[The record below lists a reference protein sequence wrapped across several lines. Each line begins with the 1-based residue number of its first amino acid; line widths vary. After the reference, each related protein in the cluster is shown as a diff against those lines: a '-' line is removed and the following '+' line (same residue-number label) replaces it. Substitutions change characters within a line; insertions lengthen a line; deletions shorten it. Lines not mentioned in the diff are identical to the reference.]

1 LIIDRVGSQD
11 DNNSAA
17 LYAVR
22 AIRLLRAFRVM
33 RLFGRLESIRKII
46 SALGKS
52 LIPVGNAFIIV
63 LLIMSVYAIVGVNLF
78 REANSAAFGTWS
90 RCVQLVC

>member
-1 LIIDRVGSQD
+1 
-11 DNNSAA
+11 
-17 LYAVR
+17 
-22 AIRLLRAFRVM
+22 M

-78 REANSAAFGTWS
+78 REANTAAFGSWS
-90 RCVQLVC
+90 RCVQLVCETAPFALRPVFTCFVHVM

>member
-1 LIIDRVGSQD
+1 
-11 DNNSAA
+11 
-17 LYAVR
+17 
-22 AIRLLRAFRVM
+22 M

-78 REANSAAFGTWS
+78 REANSAAFGSWS
-90 RCVQLVC
+90 RCVQLVCETAPFRNDLRPVLTCFVHVM